1 MTPDP
6 SVPSTREPA
15 SLPARERILRA
26 AERLFYLNG
35 VRATGIDRI
44 IAEAGVTKV
53 TVYRHFPSKDDL
65 IAVYLDR
72 RHETWIA
79 WFKEALAKARAA
91 QPSAA
96 RNAHPFDPLLQAA
109 REWFEQPGFRGCAFA
124 NAVAEVGAT
133 VPTVAGIAARHK
145 TEVRDAI
152 ATLLPADE
160 TARDMAWAAT
170 LALDGA
176 VANAQSGIGS
186 AEASL
191 KGLRDLLEALA
202 LRARARRGG
211 RG

>member
-1 MTPDP
+1 MTLAP
-6 SVPSTREPA
+6 SVSSAREPA
-15 SLPARERILRA
+15 GLPARERILRA

-35 VRATGIDRI
+35 VRATGIDRVV
-44 IAEAGVTKV
+44 AAAGVTKV
-53 TVYRHFPSKDDL
+53 TVYRHFPSKDEL
-65 IAVYLDR
+65 IAVYLER

-79 WFKEALAKARAA
+79 WFGEALANARAA

-96 RNAHPFDPLLQAA
+96 RNAHPLDPLLQVA
-109 REWFEQPGFRGCAFA
+109 RDWFAQPGFRGCAFA

-133 VPTVAGIAARHK
+133 VPAVAAIAARHK
-145 TEVRDAI
+145 SAVRDAI
-152 ATLLPADE
+152 ATLLPAGE

-176 VANAQSGIGS
+176 VANAQSGVGS

-191 KGLRDLLEALA
+191 QGLRELLEAVA
-202 LRARARRGG
+202 LRARARRR